1 MVIYLHFYWPVLPE
15 LWVIYNPYQ
24 ISYTFLSLEM
34 ICILQDVT
42 KTISLL
48 VYSFKWFQTKY
59 APALAVAAFLATE
72 TNTSTKYLV
81 YNVQREQGTRSDST
95 TSTLSL

>member
-1 MVIYLHFYWPVLPE
+1 
-15 LWVIYNPYQ
+15 
-24 ISYTFLSLEM
+24 M

-48 VYSFKWFQTKY
+48 VYSFKLFQTKY

-72 TNTSTKYLV
+72 TNTKYLV
-81 YNVQREQGTRSDST
+81 YNVQREQGTRPDST
-95 TSTLSL
+95 TSTVYPPYTQVGSKTKLRVWCVDREKHGTHYGPPCR

>member
-1 MVIYLHFYWPVLPE
+1 
-15 LWVIYNPYQ
+15 
-24 ISYTFLSLEM
+24 M

-48 VYSFKWFQTKY
+48 VYSFKLFQTKY

-72 TNTSTKYLV
+72 TNTKYLV

-95 TSTLSL
+95 TSTLSLYSSTKQNEITSVVCQ